1 MALRSK
7 SQPSEAPEFPSWWDW
22 DPDGKSI
29 EGAFVRAGTGYTAMG
44 PRPFVVLELDGGER
58 TVWLHHDVLRNQ
70 FAREVHRRPDKM
82 IHRGET
88 VRIWQLE
95 PRESQSNA
103 GRSYT
108 DYRVEFPEGPE
119 LTQTDIFGA
128 PPEGPSQ
135 PLPEAEGTAVGG
147 GVSGDDIPF
156 A

>member
-1 MALRSK
+1 ML
-7 SQPSEAPEFPSWWDW
+7 DV
-22 DPDGKSI
+22 DG
-29 EGAFVRAGTGYTAMG
+29 V
-44 PRPFVVLELDGGER
+44 ER

-108 DYRVEFPEGPE
+108 NYRVEFPEGPE
-119 LTQTDIFGA
+119 STQADIFGA
-128 PPEGPSQ
+128 PPEASTAAGGRG
-135 PLPEAEGTAVGG
+135 AAVGG
-147 GVSGDDIPF
+147 GLPDDDIPF
-156 A
+156 